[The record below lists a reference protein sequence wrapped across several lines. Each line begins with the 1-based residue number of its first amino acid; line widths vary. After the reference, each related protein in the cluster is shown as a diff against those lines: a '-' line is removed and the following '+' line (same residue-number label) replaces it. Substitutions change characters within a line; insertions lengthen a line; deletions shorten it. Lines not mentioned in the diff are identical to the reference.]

1 MTEELTEPKEVHS
14 TPTLAD
20 IQGILQS
27 IQNSMN
33 KLEIDIAELK
43 SSFKTQETKL
53 KNTQEALKG
62 AVESNKQLRTELHGN
77 FRNSRGCLRERRA
90 VLKIAQV
97 LNVDVKAKDIHICHR
112 VKGKN
117 LNPIIA
123 RIVSHRVKRALY
135 KKRVRLKN
143 VQLSELFPSAS
154 VSARV
159 ASERIFINENPTAFR
174 RRLVKKVTDKKND

>member
-1 MTEELTEPKEVHS
+1 MRLRATS
-14 TPTLAD
+14 NS
-20 IQGILQS
+20 GR
-27 IQNSMN
+27 NSM
-33 KLEIDIAELK
+33 EILGIPED
-43 SSFKTQETKL
+43 
-53 KNTQEALKG
+53 
-62 AVESNKQLRTELHGN
+62 VCESEK
-77 FRNSRGCLRERRA
+77 A

-97 LNVDVKAKDIHICHR
+97 LNVDVKAEDIHICHR
-112 VKGKN
+112 VKRKN

-154 VSARV
+154 VPARV

>member
-1 MTEELTEPKEVHS
+1 MEILGIPEDVCESKE
-14 TPTLAD
+14 
-20 IQGILQS
+20 
-27 IQNSMN
+27 
-33 KLEIDIAELK
+33 
-43 SSFKTQETKL
+43 
-53 KNTQEALKG
+53 
-62 AVESNKQLRTELHGN
+62 
-77 FRNSRGCLRERRA
+77 A

-97 LNVDVKAKDIHICHR
+97 LNVDVKAEDIHICHP
-112 VKGKN
+112 VKRKN

-154 VSARV
+154 VPARV

-174 RRLVKKVTDKKND
+174 RRLVKKATDKKND

>member
-1 MTEELTEPKEVHS
+1 M
-14 TPTLAD
+14 
-20 IQGILQS
+20 
-27 IQNSMN
+27 
-33 KLEIDIAELK
+33 
-43 SSFKTQETKL
+43 
-53 KNTQEALKG
+53 
-62 AVESNKQLRTELHGN
+62 
-77 FRNSRGCLRERRA
+77 
-90 VLKIAQV
+90 LKIAQV

-154 VSARV
+154 VPARV
-159 ASERIFINENPTAFR
+159 ALERIFINENPTAFR
-174 RRLVKKVTDKKND
+174 PRLVKKATDKKND